1 MFRRYFEPGALLS
14 YKGFRN
20 LWLAGLLMVIG
31 GGIFP
36 IAIAVVV
43 IDSGGDATTL
53 GMILAAR
60 LLSGVGMTLVGG
72 VWADRLSRKKVL
84 FASDISRGLL
94 TLTLVFVSAGDIPR
108 YWMALIVFLMG
119 IGDAFATPASIAI
132 VPSLLPS
139 ERLQEGNVTRGVTSR
154 LGNIIGPGIGGVSV
168 GLIGARDTFIVVAVL
183 MFTAAFLIIRVHEPP
198 IVKSEDRETFIYE
211 LKDGLRTVWEMPWA
225 AGMILMATLQ
235 LMVVLAAE
243 NVLLPVITKREFE
256 TNSVMAMAMGAFSV
270 GAAIS
275 AIVSMKLKVKHE
287 GQFAVIIW
295 SFLALLPLVLA
306 FPSSPWVIII
316 GYLIGGISVGPW
328 DAFWPSAIQREIPP
342 EKQGR
347 VFAVD
352 HAGSAGMMPLG
363 MALVGPVTSLV
374 GEQRFLLF
382 AVVFHIIVNILVLQI
397 PGVKDMRTPRN
408 SSIGEQEKRG

>member
-1 MFRRYFEPGALLS
+1 MFRKYFEPGALLS

-20 LWLAGLLMVIG
+20 LWIAGLLMVIG
-31 GGIFP
+31 AGIFP
-36 IAIAVVV
+36 IALAVVI

-53 GMILAAR
+53 GLILAAR
-60 LLSGVGMTLVGG
+60 LVSGVGMTLIGG
-72 VWADRLSRKKVL
+72 VWADRLRRKNVL
-84 FASDISRGLL
+84 FVSDISRGILMV
-94 TLTLVFVSAGDIPR
+94 TLVFLSADDVPR
-108 YWMALIVFLMG
+108 IWMALIAFLMG
-119 IGDAFATPASIAI
+119 VGDAFATPASIAI
-132 VPSLLPS
+132 VPSLLPKD
-139 ERLQEGNVTRGVTSR
+139 RLQEGNVMRGVTSR
-154 LGNIIGPGIGGVSV
+154 LGNIIGPGIGGVCV
-168 GLIGARDTFIVVAVL
+168 GIIGARDTFIVVAVL
-183 MFTAAFLIIRVHEPP
+183 MFIAASLIIRVHEPA
-198 IVKSEDRETFIYE
+198 IVEIENRETFMFE
-211 LKDGLRTVWEMPWA
+211 LKDGLRTVWERPWVA
-225 AGMILMATLQ
+225 AMIAMATLQ

-256 TNSVMAMAMGAFSV
+256 TNTVMALAMASFST

-295 SFLALLPLVLA
+295 SLLALLPLVLA
-306 FPSSPWVIII
+306 FPSSPWIII
-316 GYLIGGISVGPW
+316 VGYLIGGISVGPW

-363 MALVGPVTSLV
+363 MALVGPVTALV
-374 GEQRFLLF
+374 GEREFLLF
-382 AVVFHIIVNILVLQI
+382 AVVFHIVVNILVLRV

-408 SSIGEQEKRG
+408 SSIGEQEKV